1 MAEAEFESQV
11 RVELIKKISDGAGAD
26 IAQPLWPFLW
36 LADIPQLERISSN
49 PDLVTHVT
57 GLATRIKES
66 KLLPRWTQRARDR
79 TPSPTSSPPATTRL
93 SEVAA
98 LGDQP
103 DSPTSSGRSTPRS
116 RSKKEVDLCRARDE
130 NRCVITGADDP
141 VECAHIFP
149 FSMRGL
155 QAPDI
160 VQDPFNPWSVLRMFW
175 SNERVDAW
183 YNAVTGP
190 LGTETVRNLM
200 CLAPSVHKYHERS
213 FFALEPVEE
222 NPESLTVRFHWLPH
236 MHNLLKIK
244 PDTRPSF
251 PSGIGCGRRIRLWNV
266 VTGMEIVSGTLIRI
280 SASDGIPLPDPALL
294 QMQWMLQRII
304 ALAGGAEAF
313 EESNDGDDD
322 DDYYDYPEFYE
333 EDEMNLDLNWD
344 RCWTPWRKWRARRK
358 AIEQGAEL
366 VKGLMDHKKKW
377 PTDFEDRIK
386 RFVGFATLKEI
397 MAAMTIPPS
406 LSRVEAMM
414 AATKESI
421 QPTLKQ
427 FLIDLATQRDSLTNA
442 FEQHTSVE
450 GGPYST
456 GGMGDKQRHW

>member
-11 RVELIKKISDGAGAD
+11 RVELIKKISDGARGE

-49 PDLVTHVT
+49 PDLVTYVA
-57 GLATRIKES
+57 GLAARIKES

-79 TPSPTSSPPATTRL
+79 TPSPTSSPAPATTRL
-93 SEVAA
+93 SELAEPR
-98 LGDQP
+98 DQP
-103 DSPTSSGRSTPRS
+103 GSPTSSGRSTPRS
-116 RSKKEVDLCRARDE
+116 LSKKAVNLCRARDE

-160 VQDPFNPWSVLRMFW
+160 VQGPFNPWSVLRMFW

-183 YNAVTGP
+183 YNAITGP

-200 CLAPSVHKYHERS
+200 CLAPSVYKYHGRS

-222 NPESLTVRFHWLPH
+222 NPESLTIRFHWLPH
-236 MHNLLKIK
+236 MHNLRKIK

-266 VTGMEIVSGTLIRI
+266 MTGMEIVSGTLIRI

-322 DDYYDYPEFYE
+322 DDDDDDYYDYPEFY
-333 EDEMNLDLNWD
+333 
-344 RCWTPWRKWRARRK
+344 
-358 AIEQGAEL
+358 
-366 VKGLMDHKKKW
+366 
-377 PTDFEDRIK
+377 
-386 RFVGFATLKEI
+386 
-397 MAAMTIPPS
+397 
-406 LSRVEAMM
+406 
-414 AATKESI
+414 
-421 QPTLKQ
+421 
-427 FLIDLATQRDSLTNA
+427 
-442 FEQHTSVE
+442 
-450 GGPYST
+450 
-456 GGMGDKQRHW
+456 